1 MRQRGR
7 WVTVVALAGWA
18 MAALALTAGLRAHLR
33 LARRMEAVARAC
45 HEVRGPLTAVGL
57 GVSLG
62 ARPGG
67 ISPARLHA
75 IETEIDR
82 AALAIEDL
90 VAVSRPRPRPVS
102 STLDRVSMA
111 DLITDVVIAAE
122 GRAAHVGM
130 IVEGRWEG
138 PDAVVWAERLRLA
151 QALGNLVTNAL
162 EHGAGT
168 VRVRGSARG
177 TAVHLEV
184 VDDGPGLPAPVS
196 ELVRRPRAG
205 RGARGRGLAIA
216 SSIVR
221 RYGGTL
227 TTAPTAGGAV
237 FMLTLPAVVAA

>member
-1 MRQRGR
+1 M
-7 WVTVVALAGWA
+7 TVVAFAGWGI
-18 MAALALTAGLRAHLR
+18 AALALTAGLRAHLR

-67 ISPARLHA
+67 LSVARLHA

-82 AALAIEDL
+82 AALAVDDL
-90 VAVSRPRPRPVS
+90 AAVSRPRPRPVMPV
-102 STLDRVSMA
+102 LDQVSMA
-111 DLITDVVIAAE
+111 DLISDAVTAAE
-122 GRAAHVGM
+122 GRAAGGGM
-130 IVEGRWEG
+130 TVVGRWEG

-151 QALGNLVTNAL
+151 QALGNLIANAV
-162 EHGAGT
+162 EHGAGP
-168 VRVRGSARG
+168 VRVRGSACG
-177 TAVHLEV
+177 ADVHLEV
-184 VDDGPGLPAPVS
+184 ADDGPGLPASVA

-216 SSIVR
+216 SSIAR

-227 TTAPTAGGAV
+227 TTAPATQGAV
-237 FMLTLPAVVAA
+237 LVLTLPTVAAAREA

>member
-1 MRQRGR
+1 M
-7 WVTVVALAGWA
+7 TVVAFAGWTI
-18 MAALALTAGLRAHLR
+18 AALALTAGLRAHLR

-62 ARPGG
+62 ARRGG
-67 ISPARLHA
+67 LSVARLHA
-75 IETEIDR
+75 IETEIGR
-82 AALAIEDL
+82 AALAVEDL
-90 VAVSRPRPRPVS
+90 AVVSRPRLRPVS
-102 STLDRVSMA
+102 STLEQVSMA
-111 DLITDVVIAAE
+111 DLITDVVVAAE

-130 IVEGRWEG
+130 TVEGCWEG

-151 QALGNLVTNAL
+151 QALGNLIANAV

-177 TAVHLEV
+177 ADARLEV
-184 VDDGPGLPAPVS
+184 ADDGPGLPASVA

-205 RGARGRGLAIA
+205 RGARGRGLAIV

-227 TTAPTAGGAV
+227 ATAPTARGAV
-237 FMLTLPAVVAA
+237 LVLTLPAVVAAREA